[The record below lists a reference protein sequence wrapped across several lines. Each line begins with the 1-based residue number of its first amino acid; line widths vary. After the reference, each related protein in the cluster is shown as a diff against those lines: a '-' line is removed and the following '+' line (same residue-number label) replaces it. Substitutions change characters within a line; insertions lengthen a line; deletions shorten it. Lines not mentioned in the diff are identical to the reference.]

1 MVAMVQ
7 IRLLGGCTLVVDG
20 SPAVELDSPRLQALL
35 AYLALHRDAPLGRAQ
50 VAFQLWPDST
60 EVQALTNLRGLLHR
74 MRLALPWFDQL
85 VRSERQALI
94 WQPRCAW
101 SLDVAA
107 FQAALEAASA
117 AEAGND
123 PALARMHFQT
133 AVQAYQGDLLPG
145 LYDDWLL
152 IERERLR
159 DACLTALERVALHA
173 EEMGDHPIA
182 QASLRQLVR
191 MEPLHEPAHRA
202 LIRLAAQSG
211 DRAGALRA
219 YHRCVTIFQRELG
232 VMPGATTIQEYER
245 AQGAQADRV
254 PARTVPTIPLVG
266 RKGAVA
272 TLQSAWQQT
281 GRDTPRLVLLT
292 GEAGIGKTRLAEEL
306 AEWVARQGLAVA
318 MAHCYATTGELAYAP
333 VVAWLRALPLRPLA
347 DPWVRELARLMPE
360 LLAERADLPPPEP
373 LSEPWQRTRLFQA
386 LTHGLLT
393 GRHALLLVLDDLQW
407 CDNDTLDWLQFLL
420 TAPRDH
426 AGGSKLVVVATM
438 RSEDHAFEPRL
449 STWQARL
456 TRQGVVSSIDL
467 EPLSQEETV
476 ALASY
481 VAGAPLEVEAGTWM
495 YQQSEG
501 YPLFIVELVRA
512 GLLPQLSTAQQ
523 TVTEAVAATALPPQ
537 LRQIVEAR
545 LAQLAP
551 TTREVIEL
559 AAVIGRSFT
568 YRVLAQASTHDEAT
582 LVACLD
588 EAWQRRI
595 IREQDGE
602 AYDFSHARLRD
613 TAYARLSRT
622 RRRMLHRQVAEA
634 LCEETGPDADR
645 SAGMIAHH
653 YAAAGHAAEAIDAS
667 LREAEAAR
675 RIYAY
680 SEALAALE
688 RAAAL
693 FLELP
698 AHPTTAQRTLQV
710 YETMGEVQLWQ
721 ARADLARAAFERA
734 LQAATGQA
742 PWVQARLERKL
753 GHTWQRD
760 QGGYAQIALHYE
772 RAAHL
777 LGPPD
782 AQVDEAWWH
791 EWCQLQLDELTLLY
805 WWGRTVTMEQR
816 LNEVRPLLVAH
827 GTSLQRAALFLNLS
841 QQRNRSNR
849 FAPSLEAL
857 TYART
862 ALDALT
868 PEVPPEIRVR
878 YQFGLGFNL
887 LWYGDAAEAEAVLHA
902 TLKLAE
908 ATGDLAHQ
916 ARCLAYL
923 VIVYRRQGR
932 EAEVE
937 AMIRGGL
944 PLAKS
949 IGMYDYLGAHQAAQA
964 WLHWRHNNHQ
974 QAERLAR
981 AALKSWHKNP
991 ASYPLYWQALWI
1003 LLDLALNNN
1012 RHEEAI
1018 AHTRRLCNPDQQ
1030 IQPAPI
1036 EHLLQAAL
1044 TAWDAAQ
1051 PTTSHAYLQR
1061 AVTLAQHNNVS

>member
-35 AYLALHRDAPLGRAQ
+35 AYLALHHDAPLGRAQ

-74 MRLALPWFDQL
+74 MRLALPWFDQV
-85 VRSERQALI
+85 VRSERQTLV
-94 WQPRCAW
+94 WQPQCAW

-107 FQAALEAASA
+107 FQAAREAAYA
-117 AEAGND
+117 AEADGQL
-123 PALARMHFQT
+123 ALARMHFQT
-133 AVQAYQGDLLPG
+133 AVQIYQGDLLPG

-159 DACLTALERVALHA
+159 DAYLTALERVALLA
-173 EEMGDHPIA
+173 EQAGDEPA
-182 QASLRQLVR
+182 ALASLRQLVR

-202 LIRLAAQSG
+202 LIRLASQSG
-211 DRAGALRA
+211 DRAGAVRA

-232 VMPGATTIQEYER
+232 VMPGATTVQAYER
-245 AQGAQADRV
+245 ARVAQVDLLPT
-254 PARTVPTIPLVG
+254 PAAPSIPLIG
-266 RKGAVA
+266 REAAVA
-272 TLQSAWQQT
+272 TLHAAWQQT
-281 GRDTPRLVLLT
+281 GREIPHLVLLT
-292 GEAGIGKTRLAEEL
+292 GEAGIGKTYLAEEL
-306 AEWVARQGLAVA
+306 AAWVERQGFAVA
-318 MAHCYATTGELAYAP
+318 IAHCYATTSELAYAP
-333 VVAWLRALPLRPLA
+333 VVAWLRALSLRPLA

-360 LLAERADLPPPEP
+360 LLVERADLSPPEP

-386 LTHGLLT
+386 LVHGLLT

-407 CDNDTLDWLQFLL
+407 CDNDTLDWLQFVL
-420 TAPRDH
+420 TAQRDH
-426 AGGSKLVVVATM
+426 AGRAKLVVVATV
-438 RSEDHAFEPRL
+438 RSEDRAFDRRL

-456 TRQGVVSSIDL
+456 TRQGVMTSIDL
-467 EPLSQEETV
+467 GPLSQEETV

-481 VAGAPLEVEAGTWM
+481 VAGAPLDAAAGTWI

-501 YPLFIVELVRA
+501 FPLFIVEMVRA
-512 GLLPQLSTAQQ
+512 GLLPPLSSTQPS
-523 TVTEAVAATALPPQ
+523 VTEAGTLPTLPPE
-537 LRQIVEAR
+537 LRQVLEAR

-613 TAYARLSRT
+613 AAYVRLSRT
-622 RRRMLHRQVAEA
+622 RRRMLHRQVAET
-634 LCEETGPDADR
+634 LREETGPDADQH
-645 SAGMIAHH
+645 AGLIAHH
-653 YAAAGHAAEAIDAS
+653 YAAAGRTAEAIDAY
-667 LREAEAAR
+667 LHEATVAR

-680 SEALAALE
+680 SETLAALE

-693 FLELP
+693 LP
-698 AHPTTAQRTLQV
+698 KLPVNMDTRQRTLHI
-710 YETMGEVQLWQ
+710 YEMMGEVHLWQ
-721 ARADLARAAFERA
+721 ARADLARAAFE
-734 LQAATGQA
+734 QAREAAIGQA

-753 GHTWQRD
+753 GQTWQHD
-760 QGGYAQIALHYE
+760 QGGYETIAQHYE

-782 AQVDEAWWH
+782 TQADGVWWH

-805 WWGRTVTMEQR
+805 WWGRAAAMEQR
-816 LNEVRPLLVAH
+816 LAEVRPLLVEH
-827 GTSLQRAALFLNLS
+827 GAPLQRAALFLNLS
-841 QQRNRSNR
+841 QQLNRSNR

-862 ALDALT
+862 ACDALT

-887 LWYGDAAEAEAVLHA
+887 LWYGEYTEAEAVLHT

-916 ARCLAYL
+916 ARCYAYL
-923 VIVYRRQGR
+923 VLVYRRQGR

-937 AMIRGGL
+937 AMIRRGL

-964 WLHWRHNNHQ
+964 WLHWRRNNHQ
-974 QAERLAR
+974 QAARLAR

-991 ASYPLYWQALWI
+991 APYPLYWQALWI
-1003 LLDLALNNN
+1003 LLDLTLQAN
-1012 RHEEAI
+1012 RHDEAI
-1018 AHTRRLCNPDQQ
+1018 AYARRLCAPDQQ
-1030 IQPAPI
+1030 ALPAPI

-1044 TAWDAAQ
+1044 AAWEAAQ
-1051 PTTSHAYLQR
+1051 PAMTATYLQR
-1061 AVTLAQHNNVS
+1061 AVALAQHNNLS